1 MIKLIGLVV
10 VAVGF
15 AFRMNPLLVVV
26 AAGLVTGLVAGLSWH
41 EVVTMLGQFF
51 VDNRWLTLPVI
62 LMVPVVGLLERHG
75 LQERMATLI
84 RRAAGATAGRV
95 LWIYQV
101 LRGLTSM
108 VGMGIGG
115 HASMVRPLIVP
126 MAEGATAT
134 KLGGVTDQARA
145 QIRAHGAAAENV
157 GNFFSD
163 DIVVAVGAVLLIKA
177 FFDNAGVEV
186 SLGEIKLWG
195 LPTALC
201 VIAIGWWRYRRLD
214 ARLAQAAAKPA
225 AAPEVKG
232 PKR

>member
-1 MIKLIGLVV
+1 MIKLIGLAV

-15 AFRMNPLLVVV
+15 AFRVNPLLVVV
-26 AAGLVTGLVAGLSWH
+26 TAGMVTGLVAGLSWH
-41 EVVTMLGQFF
+41 EVITMMGQFF

-84 RRAAGATAGRV
+84 RSAAGATAGRV

-126 MAEGATAT
+126 MAEGATAA
-134 KLGGVTDQARA
+134 KEGALTDAARA
-145 QIRAHGAAAENV
+145 DIRAHGAAAENV

-186 SLGEIKLWG
+186 PLGAIKLWG

-201 VIAIGWWRYRRLD
+201 VILVGWWRYRRLD
-214 ARLAQAAAKPA
+214 ERLRRSRVTTA
-225 AAPEVKG
+225 VKG
-232 PKR
+232 EAERSRS

>member
-1 MIKLIGLVV
+1 
-10 VAVGF
+10 
-15 AFRMNPLLVVV
+15 
-26 AAGLVTGLVAGLSWH
+26 
-41 EVVTMLGQFF
+41 
-51 VDNRWLTLPVI
+51 
-62 LMVPVVGLLERHG
+62 
-75 LQERMATLI
+75 MATLI

-186 SLGEIKLWG
+186 PLDEIKLWG

-214 ARLAQAAAKPA
+214 ARLARAAAKPA
-225 AAPEVKG
+225 AAREVKG

>member
-1 MIKLIGLVV
+1 MIKLIGLAV

-26 AAGLVTGLVAGLSWH
+26 VAGLVTGLVAGFSWH
-41 EVVTMLGQFF
+41 EVVTMMGQFF

-75 LQERMATLI
+75 LQERVATLI

-134 KLGGVTDQARA
+134 KSGGVTDQARA

-186 SLGEIKLWG
+186 PLGEIKLWG
-195 LPTALC
+195 VPTALC

-214 ARLAQAAAKPA
+214 AWLARVETKSA

-232 PKR
+232 PKS